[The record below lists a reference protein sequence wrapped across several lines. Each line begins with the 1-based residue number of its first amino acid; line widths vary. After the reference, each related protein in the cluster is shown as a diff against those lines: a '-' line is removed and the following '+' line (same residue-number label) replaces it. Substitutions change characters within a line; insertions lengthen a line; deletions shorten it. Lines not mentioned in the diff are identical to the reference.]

1 MLWTNSSG
9 RRSKVDP
16 YVYPGTR
23 ILRNKAGLQDAE
35 LLAAHESRMV
45 FKRMLQLYAESLPG
59 TLDGN
64 YLAAIHHA
72 LFQDVYF
79 WAGHFRT
86 GEMSIGG
93 RMFCRARIMLPSL
106 TTLLIQLIEE
116 HCLAGLKAELFAERA
131 AFYLGELNTIHP
143 FRDGNGRTQRE
154 FLRALGLRAGHK
166 VRWAAIS
173 QFEMVNASKLSF
185 ATGRPNASI
194 YVMREAIGLG
204 V

>member
-1 MLWTNSSG
+1 M
-9 RRSKVDP
+9 DP

-45 FKRMLQLYAESLPG
+45 LKRMFQLYAESLPG
-59 TLDGN
+59 TLDAN
-64 YLAAIHHA
+64 HLAAIYHA

-79 WAGHFRT
+79 WAGHFRI

-93 RMFCRARIMLPSL
+93 RMFCQAEILLSSL
-106 TTLLIQLIEE
+106 TRLLTQLTEE
-116 HCLAGLKAELFAERA
+116 QHLAGLKAERFAERA
-131 AFYLGELNTIHP
+131 AFYLSELNTIHP

-154 FLRALGLRAGHK
+154 FIRVLGLRAGHK
-166 VRWAAIS
+166 VRWAPIS

-185 ATGRPNASI
+185 ATGRPNALV
-194 YVMREAIGLG
+194 YVMRRRS